1 MYPGK
6 NIQQLVTLHTHA
18 SLPMEIHITTYYV
31 VIPRTRKQNLIKS
44 LALTVNV
51 QEVGGTRRQMFENS
65 SGNTIKKIHTI
76 RKSSRKTIPCLQQK
90 IKRKKLAVKGE
101 STDFQRL

>member
-51 QEVGGTRRQMFENS
+51 QEVGGTRRQICLKTPQEIQLRKFILLEN
-65 SGNTIKKIHTI
+65 
-76 RKSSRKTIPCLQQK
+76 LQGKQFHVFN
-90 IKRKKLAVKGE
+90 KKLKE
-101 STDFQRL
+101 KSQQ